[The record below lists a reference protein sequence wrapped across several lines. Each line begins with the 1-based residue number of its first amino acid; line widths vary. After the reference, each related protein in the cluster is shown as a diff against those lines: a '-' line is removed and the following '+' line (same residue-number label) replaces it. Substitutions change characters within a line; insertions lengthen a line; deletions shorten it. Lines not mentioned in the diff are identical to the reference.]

1 MNNLSIAGNHH
12 QYILSP
18 QKRNRDTLTALFF
31 LIPTLVFFFIF
42 IIYPIIQ
49 SLYYS
54 FFNWKGFGP
63 AVNFVGF
70 RNYEKILTDSVFAK
84 AVANGLL
91 IVVLSLIIQLPI
103 SIALAIM
110 VRNDMPGRSFFR
122 TIFFMPFVFSES
134 IAGIIW
140 VSMFKPDP
148 SIGFLNAIWTLIPG
162 VKPLEFLGDT
172 NQVMMCVFIA
182 LTWKYLG
189 FHMLLYMA
197 GLANIPREIEEA
209 AIIDGANNWQIIR
222 NVTLPLLGTTI
233 RTSVYLSVL
242 GSLQQFGLIWIMSKG
257 GPVNASETMAIYMY
271 RFGFIRLALGYG
283 CAVVV
288 ILLLIC
294 LIFSVSYQRLVKQQD
309 YLGGLYS

>member
-91 IVVLSLIIQLPI
+91 IVVLSLIVQLPI

-122 TIFFMPFVFSES
+122 TIFFMPFVFLNPLPVLSGS
-134 IAGIIW
+134 VCSSRTHRSVKMRSDI
-140 VSMFKPDP
+140 DP
-148 SIGFLNAIWTLIPG
+148 RRA
-162 VKPLEFLGDT
+162 KPLSFWVT
-172 NQVMMCVFIA
+172 
-182 LTWKYLG
+182 
-189 FHMLLYMA
+189 
-197 GLANIPREIEEA
+197 
-209 AIIDGANNWQIIR
+209 QIR
-222 NVTLPLLGTTI
+222 
-233 RTSVYLSVL
+233 S
-242 GSLQQFGLIWIMSKG
+242 
-257 GPVNASETMAIYMY
+257 
-271 RFGFIRLALGYG
+271 
-283 CAVVV
+283 
-288 ILLLIC
+288 
-294 LIFSVSYQRLVKQQD
+294 
-309 YLGGLYS
+309 